1 MGQNEEIDACL
12 PQYQREGVAV
22 KSLATK
28 IEQIDGL
35 RGTKDIS
42 AWEDSFIA
50 SIIERVTENA
60 QTIKDTRGLTSKQVE
75 IVERIFEKHFA

>member
-1 MGQNEEIDACL
+1 M
-12 PQYQREGVAV
+12 